1 VLPLVAEGFFD
12 PNYQIPSKL
21 PDPPAAFFAGAALF
35 SLLNSS
41 GARQP
46 LWLLLFGVCAS
57 FAALSR
63 FIAAGYVLVICG
75 PILAIYLLNLWRK
88 ESEWK
93 RLIARALVCVAI
105 PILVLCG
112 TFLLKH
118 GPSNFEFYAYAA
130 YGLNQTLA
138 AVLRLTLVKF
148 AVLFL
153 GSFGLATLGIL
164 TVIAVAERGF
174 LQIFGMWDTI
184 WAAFSHIVLIVFVL
198 RVADDSPQLIYAYP
212 GLLLLAAA
220 PFRAPAKRLGVFHG
234 GAALMLTRAI
244 IETSL
249 PDGRIPTVEAGF
261 SYYGR
266 YVAATAII
274 DFARLV
280 SYQQRFFDMRES
292 QWTLWNRNAERG
304 ELFRRAV
311 EKIDANIDFLAV
323 LEDPAA
329 PEARTML
336 YDDYTVAMAK
346 DLNMHIAAHPR
357 RWLAMK
363 RFESPWGPVMLY
375 RNAERT

>member
-1 VLPLVAEGFFD
+1 
-12 PNYQIPSKL
+12 
-21 PDPPAAFFAGAALF
+21 
-35 SLLNSS
+35 
-41 GARQP
+41 
-46 LWLLLFGVCAS
+46 
-57 FAALSR
+57 
-63 FIAAGYVLVICG
+63 
-75 PILAIYLLNLWRK
+75 
-88 ESEWK
+88 
-93 RLIARALVCVAI
+93 
-105 PILVLCG
+105 
-112 TFLLKH
+112 LKH
-118 GPSNFEFYAYAA
+118 GISNFEFYAYAA

-138 AVLRLTLVKF
+138 AVLRLTLAKF

-153 GSFGLATLGIL
+153 GSFGVATLGIL

-220 PFRAPAKRLGVFHG
+220 PFRAPPKRPSVFHG
-234 GAALMLTRAI
+234 GAALMLGLVIAGTACLHWYRETRSERFVFPMPFEAKIKALNTDLTRAI
-244 IETSL
+244 IQTPL
-249 PDGRIPTVEAGF
+249 PDGRIPTVEAAF

-266 YVAATAII
+266 YIAATAII

-292 QWTLWNRNAERG
+292 QWTLWNSNADRS

-323 LEDPAA
+323 LDDPAA

-346 DLNMHIAAHPR
+346 DLNTHIAAHPG

-363 RFESPWGPVMLY
+363 QFESPWGAVTLY